1 MKALKRTITAII
13 AGAMLCVPALPASAA
28 EYTAAP
34 EAQVILAEENGTEGE
49 QQTWEQVWEQFSAQ
63 MAADGMESTCEYDA
77 AGRPLTI
84 TATSPDG
91 NKMTT
96 MTYTY
101 SESGAMLGATGSGY
115 DRQAQ
120 VETSMV
126 VECDDIGRTAKTD
139 ISTITEGEYVRMVTV
154 YQYGEDGKL
163 VRTDATIYNADG
175 GVEGYYATEYDG
187 AGNAIRA
194 TTTIPNS
201 AEKVVVE
208 YTYYETGAVQQMSQ
222 SGYDAN
228 GQLTD
233 RFVFEFDTEGKAVSA
248 SQYGPNGELIQQVY
262 A

>member
-1 MKALKRTITAII
+1 
-13 AGAMLCVPALPASAA
+13 
-28 EYTAAP
+28 
-34 EAQVILAEENGTEGE
+34 
-49 QQTWEQVWEQFSAQ
+49 
-63 MAADGMESTCEYDA
+63 
-77 AGRPLTI
+77 
-84 TATSPDG
+84 
-91 NKMTT
+91 
-96 MTYTY
+96 
-101 SESGAMLGATGSGY
+101 MLGATGSGY

-126 VECDDIGRTAKTD
+126 IECDDIGRTAKTD
-139 ISTITEGEYVRMVTV
+139 ISTTSEGEYTRVVTV
-154 YQYGEDGKL
+154 YQYGADGKL
-163 VRTDATIYNADG
+163 VRTDATIYNANG
-175 GVEGYYATEYDG
+175 GEEGYCATENDG

-248 SQYGPNGELIQQVY
+248 SQYGANGELVQQVY